1 MIDQQFRKAGPG
13 PDNAR
18 VFTRSSHAD
27 FAASYP
33 EGAHKLNH
41 LLVNHPL
48 LEIEALAQLA
58 EGLPASSIE
67 YNRGDQPIGLDG
79 IPQATGLTIG
89 ETIRGID
96 KTNSW
101 AVLKQVQHVPAYR
114 ALLESLL
121 EELRPVIEQRT
132 GRMLKPQGFIFI
144 SSPEAIT
151 PYHFDPEHNIL
162 LQLRGQKVMTIY
174 PAGSPRFAPDE
185 VHETYH
191 RGGKRELAWQDS
203 FVRDGVPFGL
213 EAGEAIYVPVMSP
226 HFVQNGPKA
235 SISLSITWRSDWS
248 FAEADARAF
257 NGLLRKWGMHPSP
270 PERWPGRN
278 TLKAFAWRSIRRLS
292 RSD

>member
-1 MIDQQFRKAGPG
+1 MTEMLSRRSAQMLARS
-13 PDNAR
+13 R
-18 VFTRSSHAD
+18 VFTPSSHAD

-41 LLVNHPL
+41 HLLHHPL
-48 LEIEALAQLA
+48 LELEALARLGEA
-58 EGLPASSIE
+58 LPAGNIE
-67 YNRGDQPIGLDG
+67 YNRGDQPIGVDG
-79 IPQATGLTIG
+79 KPQATGLTIG

-96 KTNSW
+96 TTNSW
-101 AVLKQVQHVPAYR
+101 AVLKQVQQVPAYR
-114 ALLESLL
+114 ALLNELL
-121 EELRPVIEQRT
+121 GELRPVIEQRT
-132 GRMLKPQGFIFI
+132 GRMLKPQAFIFI
-144 SSPEAIT
+144 SSPDAVT

-174 PAGSPRFAPDE
+174 PAGSERFAPDE

-226 HFVQNGPKA
+226 HYVRNGPKV

-257 NGLLRKWGMHPSP
+257 NGLLRKWGMNPHPP
-270 PERWPGRN
+270 ARWPGRN
-278 TLKAFAWRSIRRLS
+278 TMKAFAWRTVRRLT